1 MSVFF
6 HSLHVSKQNKVTVI
20 CSDVP
25 TSDSMFEMD
34 IDGLEF
40 GMAATPQAVQY
51 GVLAFRDT
59 KTKKPVDARTWD
71 GLALLRT
78 WQRGKGNWHGLGRT
92 GQGSYLRGGGTVVLL
107 TLKPYG
113 GLRLPFTQTC
123 SNVWRCQL
131 PC

>member
-78 WQRGKGNWHGLGRT
+78 WQRGKELPGLTMGAKPVIDQKT
-92 GQGSYLRGGGTVVLL
+92 GKETGM
-107 TLKPYG
+107 
-113 GLRLPFTQTC
+113 
-123 SNVWRCQL
+123 VWVERAKAVISGEEAQ
-131 PC
+131 